1 MLIVPPK
8 ILEQIHEHGESA
20 YPEEGA
26 GFMLGKEE
34 QDQRTVTQLF
44 ITENAREETAR
55 QNRYLVTPKE
65 YLQAEV
71 MADQLGLSLI
81 GVFHSHPDHPNQPS
95 DFDREW
101 AQPNFSY
108 VITNI
113 NLGMA
118 AESRSWRLEEDRSR
132 FIEERI
138 HIKG

>member
-8 ILEQIHEHGESA
+8 ILHQIHEHGEAA
-20 YPEEGA
+20 YPEEGV
-26 GFMLGKEE
+26 GFMLGKQED
-34 QDQRTVTQLF
+34 DQRLVTQLY
-44 ITENAREETAR
+44 IVENAREEPAR
-55 QNRYLVTPKE
+55 TDRYLVTPKD

-71 MADQLGLSLI
+71 MADQLELSLI

-95 DFDREW
+95 ETDKEW

-113 NLGMA
+113 NLGA
-118 AESRSWRLEEDRSR
+118 AVESRSWRLEEDRSK

-138 HIKG
+138 HVKG

>member
-8 ILEQIHEHGESA
+8 ILEQIHEHGEAA
-20 YPEEGA
+20 YPEEGV

-34 QDQRTVTQLF
+34 NDQRLVTQLF
-44 ITENAREETAR
+44 IAENVREEADR
-55 QNRYLVTPKE
+55 QNRYLVTPKD
-65 YLQAEV
+65 YLQAEI
-71 MADQLGLSLI
+71 MADRLGLSLI

-95 DFDREW
+95 GFDQEW

-113 NLGMA
+113 NLGVA
-118 AESRSWRLEEDRSR
+118 VESRSWRLEEDRSK
-132 FIEERI
+132 FVEEHV

>member
-1 MLIVPPK
+1 
-8 ILEQIHEHGESA
+8 
-20 YPEEGA
+20 
-26 GFMLGKEE
+26 MLGVEE
-34 QDQRTVTQLF
+34 NEQRLVSQLF
-44 ITENAREETAR
+44 ITENVREDDARG
-55 QNRYLVTPKE
+55 NRYLVTPKD

-71 MADQLGLSLI
+71 MADKLGLSLI

-95 DFDREW
+95 DFDRDW

-118 AESRSWRLEEDRSR
+118 AESRSWRLEEDRSK